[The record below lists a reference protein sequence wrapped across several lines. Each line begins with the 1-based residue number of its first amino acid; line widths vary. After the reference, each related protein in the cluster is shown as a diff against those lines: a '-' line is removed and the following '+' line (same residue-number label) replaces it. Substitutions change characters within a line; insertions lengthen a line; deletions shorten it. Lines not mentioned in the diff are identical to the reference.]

1 MPVTPTYPGVY
12 IEESPSAVR
21 TITAVSTSVTAF
33 AGFTPRGPLG
43 EPVTL
48 TSFADYE
55 RRFGGLSAGSV
66 LSYSVQQFFLNGGST
81 AIVVRL
87 VSGGS
92 PAGAPLSG
100 GGGPLLTVSAREPG
114 EFGRGIQ
121 VSVDPDAA
129 SPDDTFGLRIS
140 APGGGPG
147 ETFTGLSLDKDS
159 PRFAEKVVN
168 PSSALVRLDVA
179 DDAAGVPAASGTVSD
194 PFADPLPDVTGKK
207 FKVSVQGGGKDWEID
222 LYDPAHDGSRPARV
236 GELALLLERKLR
248 RVAPGS
254 RALSGARVNA
264 VGQRLQVLAGEPG
277 AVIRFTGPD
286 AGDLKLEGGAVN
298 APAAPLT
305 GGSDGAAPTAAD
317 FIGSQDA
324 KSGIYALLD
333 VDDVN
338 LLCLPEVAD
347 LAVDDMIGVLSQA
360 VGLCRDKRMVLIV
373 DPPKGWTS
381 LDAARAGLAD
391 IDSVRSSYAALYFPR
406 IRMFDPLAGQ
416 LREFPP
422 SGAVAG
428 VLAATDSARGVWKA
442 PAGTDAV
449 LSGVRALSTPL
460 TDPENGLLNPLA
472 VNCLRAFPIIG
483 PVIWGARTLDGADA
497 EGSQWKYLPVRRL
510 ALMIEESLYR
520 GTKWVVFEPNDENL
534 WAQIRLNVGA
544 FLRTLFN
551 QGAFQGTSARDA
563 YFVKC
568 DKDTTTQDDINRG
581 VVNILVG
588 FAPLKPAEFVIVKL
602 EQMAGQIEV

>member
-12 IEESPSAVR
+12 IEELTSAVR
-21 TITAVSTSVTAF
+21 TVTAVSTSVTAF
-33 AGFTPRGPLG
+33 VGFTPRGPLG

-48 TSFADYE
+48 TSFSDYE
-55 RRFGGLSAGSV
+55 RRFGGLSADSV

-92 PAGAPLSG
+92 PASAPLSG
-100 GGGPLLTVSAREPG
+100 GDGPLLTVSAKESG
-114 EFGRGIQ
+114 LFGQGIQ
-121 VSVDPDAA
+121 LSVDPDAT
-129 SPDDTFGLRIS
+129 SPAGAFGLRIS
-140 APGGGPG
+140 PPGGGPG
-147 ETFTGLSLDKDS
+147 ERFTNLSLDKAS

-168 PSSALVRLDVA
+168 PSSALVTVKVEDG
-179 DDAAGVPAASGTVSD
+179 AAGVPAPSGTVSD
-194 PFADPLPDVTGKK
+194 AFGDSLPDVTGKT
-207 FKVSVQGGGKDWEID
+207 FKVSVQGGNKDWDIT
-222 LYDPAHDGSRPARV
+222 LFDPDTDGAKPARV
-236 GELALLLERKLR
+236 SELALLLERKLR

-254 RALSGARVNA
+254 KALSGARVNA
-264 VGQRLQVLAGEPG
+264 VGQRLQVLAGELG

-286 AGDLKLEGGAVN
+286 ASDLKLEGGAVN
-298 APAAPLT
+298 PPATALA
-305 GGSDGAAPTAAD
+305 GGSDGAPPTARD

-324 KSGIYALLD
+324 KTGIYALLD

-347 LAVDDMIGVLSQA
+347 LDVDNMIGVLSQA
-360 VGLCRDKRMVLIV
+360 NSLCQAKRMVLIM

-406 IRMFDPLAGQ
+406 IQMFDPLAGQ

-428 VLAATDSARGVWKA
+428 VLAATDTARGVWKA

-449 LSGVRALSTPL
+449 LSGVRALSTSL

-472 VNCLRAFPIIG
+472 VNCLRVFPIIG
-483 PVIWGARTLDGADA
+483 PVVWGARTLDGADA
-497 EGSQWKYLPVRRL
+497 EASQWKYLPVRRL

-544 FLRTLFN
+544 FMRTLFN